1 MEKYLLIAGGVD
13 RKGVVKALTA
23 ILKEQGFNIEDS
35 SMIMLR
41 HTFSMIMI
49 LTYRKKTDAKKLIK
63 KLSDFGRDF
72 EMTTDIRTISDKEMK
87 EYRQK
92 GDNLVIS
99 ISGADKP
106 GIVNSI
112 TSVIADLGGNI
123 TGLTTKSSQSVRP
136 AVYYMLLEVDMPK
149 KAVLSAETRLK
160 AAAKKL
166 GVHINI
172 SRENKEI
179 L

>member
-1 MEKYLLIAGGVD
+1 MNRYLLIAGGVD
-13 RKGVVKALTA
+13 RRGVVKALTG
-23 ILKEQGFNIEDS
+23 ILKQQGFNIEDS

-49 LTYRKKTDAKKLIK
+49 LTNKKKADASGLLKR
-63 KLSDFGRDF
+63 LSDFGKEFD
-72 EMTTDIRTISDKEMK
+72 MTLDIRTITEKEMK
-87 EYRQK
+87 EYVQK
-92 GDNLVIS
+92 GENCVIS

-112 TSVIADLGGNI
+112 TSVIASLGGNI
-123 TGLTTKSSQSVRP
+123 TGLTTKSSQSVKP
-136 AVYYMLLEVDMPK
+136 SVYYMFLEVDMPK
-149 KAVLSAETRLK
+149 SAMKESEKKLK

-172 SRENKEI
+172 NRENKEI